1 MLHFSDNETSESSDR
16 LAKIQPLIDML
27 QKNFQSLF
35 HPEEDVVI
43 DETLVPWRGRLT
55 FRQYIP
61 NKTFQTLLNGWV
73 YMGSEGLFWQIPNW
87 RA

>member
-1 MLHFSDNETSESSDR
+1 MLHFSDNETSESGDR

-35 HPEEDVVI
+35 CPEEDAVI

-55 FRQYIP
+55 SG
-61 NKTFQTLLNGWV
+61 NTSQTKRIAKESNFSNFAQWLGIH
-73 YMGSEGLFWQIPNW
+73 GL
-87 RA
+87 